1 MHRSFFKDEEPDGE
15 IAFLA
20 ADPDYQGKGIG
31 SALLKA
37 LEKDEKGKLVYL
49 YTDNACSYGF
59 YEHRGFLKAEQRR
72 IVLDLGKKQVPLTC
86 LLYVKRL

>member
-1 MHRSFFKDEEPDGE
+1 M
-15 IAFLA
+15 A

>member
-59 YEHRGFLKAEQRR
+59 YEHRGFLKAEQTPDRPR
-72 IVLDLGKKQVPLTC
+72 PREEASAPHLSPI
-86 LLYVKRL
+86 R